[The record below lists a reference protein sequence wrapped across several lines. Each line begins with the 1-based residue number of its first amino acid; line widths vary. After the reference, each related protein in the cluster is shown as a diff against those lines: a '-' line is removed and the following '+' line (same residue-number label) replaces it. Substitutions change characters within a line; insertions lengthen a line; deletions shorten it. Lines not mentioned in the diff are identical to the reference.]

1 MTKKKGIL
9 LGVIS
14 TIVVDESIKAGIN
27 IKAIIDDQKMVD
39 RLKALNMK
47 YYRLAE
53 ENYRKEDLDV
63 ISNKIIDLHHT
74 IIEFQNGYTTD
85 AILLVTF
92 IKEIR
97 RRDKYRKTVIN
108 PKFDEIE
115 KMIKNIKDH
124 GYSENFVFE
133 VVDD

>member
-14 TIVVDESIKAGIN
+14 AIAVDESIKAGIN
-27 IKAIIDDQKMVD
+27 IKAIVNDQKMLD
-39 RLKALNMK
+39 RLNALKMK
-47 YYRLAE
+47 YFRLAE

-63 ISNKIIDLHHT
+63 ISNKINDLNDT
-74 IIEFQNGYTTD
+74 IMEFRAGYTTD

-97 RRDKYRKTVIN
+97 KRDKYRKTVIN

-124 GYSENFVFE
+124 GYSEDFVFE